1 MNRLGMESG
10 AIADNQIT
18 AMNVFDN
25 DINNYG
31 PALARLNSNGKY
43 ILFFLQRIRK
53 KNYCTIIMS
62 CLTQLI
68 TIRLV
73 ILKLLS
79 SVHYFV

>member
-10 AIADNQIT
+10 AIADHQIT
-18 AMNVFDN
+18 AKNVLN
-25 DINNYG
+25 DYANYE